1 MNSNGASP
9 TDLRRQ
15 AMEHYNAGRT
25 RDAVQAQVAV
35 VNAVAKSEAGG
46 TPAEADELKRLG
58 LFLFALGDFRSCAEA
73 MRKARTYAPDD
84 AEIASS
90 LGVALIRAGELEE
103 AVAALLDANRLAPED
118 PNVLDALA
126 SAYGRMGK
134 PEEGRGYGEKALLLK
149 DGNAAK
155 AEAAVS
161 LPEGPPPP
169 FDGSRP
175 ERNIIAFS
183 LWGKEPRYLD
193 GAIRNAE
200 QAAELYPHWRCR
212 FYIDSSVPAA
222 VVEKLTS
229 RGAQTSKRPP
239 RANFYEGLF
248 WRFFAAEDPKVDRFL
263 VRDCD
268 SVVNAREQAAV
279 EEWIASEHH
288 FHVMRD
294 FYTHTEVILAGL
306 WGGVGGIL
314 PIRDLIPRF
323 KTSLAL
329 TRTIDQIFLRQM
341 VWPIIRTNVM
351 THDSV
356 HRVLGARDFP
366 AGATLP
372 GGRHVGQNEAALVRR
387 QK

>member
-1 MNSNGASP
+1 MNSNGASH

-126 SAYGRMGK
+126 SAYGRMSK

-212 FYIDSSVPAA
+212 FYIDSSVPAGSA
-222 VVEKLTS
+222 VGS
-229 RGAQTSKRPP
+229 R
-239 RANFYEGLF
+239 
-248 WRFFAAEDPKVDRFL
+248 
-263 VRDCD
+263 
-268 SVVNAREQAAV
+268 
-279 EEWIASEHH
+279 
-288 FHVMRD
+288 
-294 FYTHTEVILAGL
+294 
-306 WGGVGGIL
+306 
-314 PIRDLIPRF
+314 
-323 KTSLAL
+323 
-329 TRTIDQIFLRQM
+329 
-341 VWPIIRTNVM
+341 
-351 THDSV
+351 
-356 HRVLGARDFP
+356 
-366 AGATLP
+366 
-372 GGRHVGQNEAALVRR
+372 
-387 QK
+387 